1 MRIICVYNTGL
12 VFADP
17 HPRALGLRPLPH
29 VTLPYSSFRYSSGV
43 MAAELEPE
51 ESQVHANRL
60 FGIKTTPD
68 F

>member
-1 MRIICVYNTGL
+1 MYNTGI

-17 HPRALGLRPLPH
+17 HPRALGLRPLSH
-29 VTLPYSSFRYSSGV
+29 VTLPYSSSLYSTGV

-51 ESQVHANRL
+51 ESQVHADRL